1 MFGVQNLKNR
11 GHRLVPLKFIRGQIT
26 MDKKIYLTKEGLEKL
41 KSELENLLNNERK
54 TVAERIK
61 IAKDYGDLSENSEY
75 SDAKEQQS
83 FVEGR
88 ILELEHLIKN
98 AELIDDN
105 HSNCQDIKMG
115 CEVKL
120 EAEDKE
126 LKYRIVGSTE
136 ADPTK
141 GYISNESPIGKALLG
156 KKSGDTVEVTV
167 PAGVMKYKVKEI
179 H

>member
-1 MFGVQNLKNR
+1 
-11 GHRLVPLKFIRGQIT
+11 
-26 MDKKIYLTKEGLEKL
+26 MDEKKMYLTKEGYENLTG
-41 KSELENLLNNERK
+41 ELENLLNTERK
-54 TVAERIK
+54 AIAERIK
-61 IAKDYGDLSENSEY
+61 TAKEYGDLSENSEY

-88 ILELEHLIKN
+88 IIELEHILKN
-98 AELIDDN
+98 AEIIDDS
-105 HSNCQDIKMG
+105 HQNCDAVNVG
-115 CEVKL
+115 CTVHL

-156 KKSGDTVEVTV
+156 KKKGEVVEVSV
-167 PAGVMKYKVKEI
+167 PAGVTKYKIREVK
-179 H
+179 